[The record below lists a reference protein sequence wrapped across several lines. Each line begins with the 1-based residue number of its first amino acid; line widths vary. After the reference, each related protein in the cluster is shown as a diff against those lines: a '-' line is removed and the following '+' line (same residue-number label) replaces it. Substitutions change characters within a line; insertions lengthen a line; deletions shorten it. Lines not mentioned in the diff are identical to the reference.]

1 MDGNRLTLTFDAQMD
16 DGRTPAAS
24 AFTVTVNGSQVSL
37 ASSNPVSVSG
47 STVTLTLASA
57 VAASADVTVSY
68 ERPFS
73 RWLRNVICEYAPSF
87 SGEPVSNFTGVSPAS
102 AAVTS
107 DPGDDNT
114 YGLGDVIRVRL
125 TFSEAV
131 TVSGAPGLKI
141 RMGPDYGEKWARYES
156 GSGTSTLTFA
166 YKVVEPNTSP
176 SGVAVLAN
184 TLGLRYGTIRYASSG
199 NAAYLAHAGLG
210 HNPSH
215 KVDWR
220 Q

>member
-1 MDGNRLTLTFDAQMD
+1 M
-16 DGRTPAAS
+16 
-24 AFTVTVNGSQVSL
+24 
-37 ASSNPVSVSG
+37 
-47 STVTLTLASA
+47 
-57 VAASADVTVSY
+57 SY
-68 ERPFS
+68 ERPS
-73 RWLRNVICEYAPSF
+73 EPLAAQRDLRIRSELLRRVLSATY
-87 SGEPVSNFTGVSPAS
+87 TGVAPAS

-107 DPGDDNT
+107 DPGGDNT

-131 TVSGAPGLKI
+131 TVSGAPRLKI